1 MQTPFSA
8 AAVYLTFDTH
18 HFKINNVFCVL
29 SRGAHQ
35 RLKTGMGY
43 LDYPSEYVRAQ
54 LSINHVTLL
63 NTPIEA
69 MYQVMGMLIS
79 RK

>member
-1 MQTPFSA
+1 MYSVFYHA
-8 AAVYLTFDTH
+8 AH
-18 HFKINNVFCVL
+18 INPVTL
-29 SRGAHQ
+29 G
-35 RLKTGMGY
+35 LKTGMGY
-43 LDYPSEYVRAQ
+43 LDYPSEYVLAQ